1 MNSPQPERIATA
13 VVEPRRRD
21 TGALVF
27 LADLSRS
34 LAVSLDLRQTLTQAI
49 TRVRDFLEVEGIAL
63 FLLDPASQVLECQVS
78 AGPID
83 VTGMRL
89 AVGQGIVGQALAQDA
104 TQIVADAGSDA
115 RVWRGSDE
123 ASGFVTRSLVCA
135 PLRTAAGPIGVIEIV
150 NRSDGTPFTAAD
162 AELLELVAAP
172 AALAINNARM
182 AGELLEQQRLKREL
196 DLARHLQKSLL
207 PRRRRDGFPV
217 LGVNRPAHEMSGDF
231 YDYFELTD
239 GSIGF
244 LIGDISGKG
253 LDAALLM
260 MRAASLLR
268 WIGKERLAPAAW
280 LARANEEL
288 CDSAREGRFVCA
300 VVGYCDRA
308 ARHVRFASAGFPPV
322 LVHSGGQYRQ
332 YLADGPPLGI
342 VREAQ
347 FTEHALALD
356 GGTLYAFSDGATDV
370 RGSDGKP
377 IGMAGLLA
385 LIQRHAQAT
394 PKARLRSLLG
404 ELRRLHL
411 VDDTTFLLIE
421 AAQVERPQLLF
432 SDRMPARADAMRG
445 LRTQLRAAF
454 DREALEPR
462 LRDEL
467 VLAVD
472 EACTNVIR
480 HGYGPACEG
489 PLEVRATRCAAMLT
503 LEIID
508 EAPAI
513 DPASFQPG
521 TLGECRCGGLGIA
534 LIDRIMDDWRIEPAE
549 TGRGNRLVL
558 RKHIEAWASEEAEEA

>member
-1 MNSPQPERIATA
+1 MTAAQPA
-13 VVEPRRRD
+13 VVAGAAATPRLRD

-27 LADLSRS
+27 LAELSRA
-34 LAVSLDLRQTLTQAI
+34 LAVSLDLHQTLTQAI

-63 FLLDPASQVLECQVS
+63 FLLDAASQVLECRVS

-89 AVGQGIVGQALAQDA
+89 AVGQGVVGQTLAQDC
-104 TQIVADAGSDA
+104 TQIVAQAQDDP
-115 RVWRGSDE
+115 RLWRGSDE
-123 ASGFVTRSLVCA
+123 ASGFITRSLVCA

-150 NRSDGTPFTAAD
+150 NRRDGVPFSAAD

-172 AALAINNARM
+172 AALAINNARL

-231 YDYFELTD
+231 YDYFELPGGD
-239 GSIGF
+239 IGF
-244 LIGDISGKG
+244 VIDDIAGKG

-268 WIGKERLAPAAW
+268 WIGKEHPAPALW

-288 CDSAREGRFVCA
+288 CESAREGRFVCA

-308 ARHVRFASAGFPPV
+308 ATRVRFANAGFPPV
-322 LVHSGGQYRQ
+322 LVLHGGQYRQ

-342 VREAQ
+342 VREVG
-347 FTEHALALD
+347 FDEHEVALD
-356 GGTLYAFSDGATDV
+356 GGALYAFSDGATDV
-370 RGSDGKP
+370 RGSDGRP
-377 IGMAGLLA
+377 IGLAGLRA
-385 LIQRHAQAT
+385 LIERHAQAT

-421 AAQVERPQLLF
+421 AAQAERPELLF
-432 SDRMPARADAMRG
+432 TRSLPARAESMRG
-445 LRTQLRAAF
+445 LRAELRAVF
-454 DREALEPR
+454 DQQAIEPR

-480 HGYGPACEG
+480 HGYGPDCEG
-489 PLEVRATRCAAMLT
+489 PLTVRATRCAATLT
-503 LEIID
+503 LEIVD
-508 EAPAI
+508 EAPAV
-513 DPASFQPG
+513 DPASLRPG

-534 LIDRIMDDWRIEPAE
+534 LIDRIMDDWRIEPAAD
-549 TGRGNRLVL
+549 GRGNRLVL
-558 RKHIEAWASEEAEEA
+558 HKHIDSWAGEEAADA